1 MADYSLLKD
10 IIDDNITNNGQ
21 GEITGPVLNGVLT
34 SMVQVLGAGYQF
46 KGFADTDTDPGTPD
60 ARVFYL
66 ATEAGTYTNFGG
78 SSVTVPTI
86 FYYDNDWHTETLDG
100 DFSATLRVADIINAL
115 NSTAAD
121 KPLSAN
127 QGKVLKDLHDT
138 MKGILEAGDI
148 FMGVATDETV
158 PEVSNRDYSYAW
170 LTATAG
176 TYTNMGNLV
185 VAAGEIAVLRRYTTG
200 GDTTAWEKKTLGTYL
215 TGSDIVDNL
224 NSSDATK
231 ALSAKQGKAL
241 KALIDAGYAYGGT
254 ITSEDARTPSLKIF
268 FLATTAGTIHG
279 VTVAA
284 NEIAFIKY
292 DGSDWSKDSLGV
304 LATSSDLSTAVG
316 LLDDAIGAKYTKPAG
331 GIPSTDMTD
340 EVQAL
345 LAKADS
351 AIQESDLETTLEDY
365 AKVDGLYENMTV
377 GNALNILSEDV
388 VTEQTTLGV
397 TAPDSE
403 IGNGSAR
410 MQTIE
415 GDGISWSQ
423 LYDKMAG
430 GASVATEAEQL
441 EFLYGKVVE
450 RFSNSAGTTPMP
462 SLFLREFLT
471 GADLT
476 GRVAVTGEGFV
487 PAVTEENQ
495 SNYTGLHYKV
505 RATHAEAVQR
515 SGEEG
520 SYTYSSAFFVGGSNF
535 SASAKRNVID
545 MALAFGIESYSN
557 DTKFRI
563 PTSAP
568 STLAQMYGWLGSK
581 VGLSDDYDY
590 NGGELIGVKVLQL
603 RSMPGVNLLDP
614 TSGVA
619 LCPFYE
625 WENAD
630 GLYRVVARN
639 GAVISGVVA
648 TALGGQPVEVVEVTA
663 GSVYEVSVPEGDAVV
678 MQVTLSSGSL
688 ADCAA
693 WQVWDD
699 STPSDEVGGYTRSLL
714 SLEVGRVY
722 GKLNGEGEYVK
733 VWSDGCMKGATNT
746 ARLTYA
752 DLINIADD
760 SAEIWI
766 EDFNMTNRNWS
777 LTSGRFDLYMPSL
790 IAANE
795 PVICK
800 LYPNAPYQTSN
811 GRNSVIV
818 TSPWGNLM
826 IKDSSYNG
834 DTSAFKAAMNGVHAW
849 LGLKASAR
857 KSYTSLMY
865 DTRPDLTVGEPVLVP
880 LSTYFPGTY
889 QVGNT
894 GVTMQAQNWDDQ
906 TQRFAATPQS
916 AAAQTSSVMPGNYVE
931 MLRSLQQ
938 MSILDGWVSPDQFHA
953 HQSATVQALN
963 AMATA
968 NQLSGQFSLTPQD
981 DVAYSNE

>member
-1 MADYSLLKD
+1 MSNRQGNLKDYQGNKIVPNTSSVAVLDEGRSQALSASLLALVEK
-10 IIDDNITNNGQ
+10 NA
-21 GEITGPVLNGVLT
+21 
-34 SMVQVLGAGYQF
+34 LGYPDFTTTEAHAVGDECFYDRRLWKF
-46 KGFADTDTDPGTPD
+46 TDT
-60 ARVFYL
+60 L
-66 ATEAGTYTNFGG
+66 AQG
-78 SSVTVPTI
+78 
-86 FYYDNDWHTETLDG
+86 
-100 DFSATLRVADIINAL
+100 
-115 NSTAAD
+115 AA
-121 KPLSAN
+121 
-127 QGKVLKDLHDT
+127 
-138 MKGILEAGDI
+138 
-148 FMGVATDETV
+148 
-158 PEVSNRDYSYAW
+158 W
-170 LTATAG
+170 
-176 TYTNMGNLV
+176 
-185 VAAGEIAVLRRYTTG
+185 
-200 GDTTAWEKKTLGTYL
+200 
-215 TGSDIVDNL
+215 
-224 NSSDATK
+224 DATK
-231 ALSAKQGKAL
+231 VR
-241 KALIDAGYAYGGT
+241 
-254 ITSEDARTPSLKIF
+254 EFSLKEYLDA
-268 FLATTAGTIHG
+268 LA
-279 VTVAA
+279 
-284 NEIAFIKY
+284 
-292 DGSDWSKDSLGV
+292 S
-304 LATSSDLSTAVG
+304 
-316 LLDDAIGAKYTKPAG
+316 
-331 GIPSTDMTD
+331 
-340 EVQAL
+340 
-345 LAKADS
+345 AKADKDTNATEGNLAAFDANGNPVGTMIPANNVMQLDS
-351 AIQESDLETTLEDY
+351 Y
-365 AKVDGLYENMTV
+365 AENATV

-430 GASVATEAEQL
+430 GASVATEATQL
-441 EFLYGKVVE
+441 EFLFGKVVE
-450 RFSNSAGTTPMP
+450 RFSNQAGTTPMP

-520 SYTYSSAFFVGGSNF
+520 SYSYSSAFFVGGANF

-545 MALAFGIESYSN
+545 MALAFGIDQFSGPTYGL
-557 DTKFRI
+557 

-581 VGLSDDYDY
+581 VGLRDDYDY

-603 RSMPGVNLLDP
+603 RSIPGVNLLDP

-619 LCPFYE
+619 LCPYYE

-648 TALGGQPVEVVEVTA
+648 TALGGQPVAVVEVTA

-699 STPSDEVGGYTRSLL
+699 ATPSDEVGGYSRSVL

-722 GKLNGEGEYVK
+722 GKENGEGEYVK
-733 VWSDGCMKGATNT
+733 CFADGLLAAN
-746 ARLTYA
+746 YA
-752 DLINIADD
+752 GTVNDAINIAND
-760 SAEIWI
+760 SAII
-766 EDFNMTNRNWS
+766 KTNKVNLGSVSWTKRTNYNIVNFEGGVSNKKSKAWDGTPCLLVSKKYVATNWGR
-777 LTSGRFDLYMPSL
+777 LTSKLKNCIADYGVSVSLEDPSFDGMTGTQVATALNGIYMVYEL
-790 IAANE
+790 A
-795 PVICK
+795 
-800 LYPNAPYQTSN
+800 
-811 GRNSVIV
+811 
-818 TSPWGNLM
+818 
-826 IKDSSYNG
+826 D
-834 DTSAFKAAMNGVHAW
+834 
-849 LGLKASAR
+849 AS
-857 KSYTSLMY
+857 KKQYSSLMY

-880 LSTYFPGTY
+880 LSTFFPGTY

-931 MLRSLQQ
+931 LLRSLQQ

>member
-1 MADYSLLKD
+1 MEKDYGKIAL
-10 IIDDNITNNGQ
+10 TNGGVWAAATPYEKLTMVRRNGQ
-21 GEITGPVLNGVLT
+21 SYISFKDSTGVDPLTDVNPVTGIGTYWFLTAEKGDKGDKGDAFTYDDFTPEQLAALTGPQGPVGPQGPKGETGATGATGAQGPQGIQGEQGPQGETGPQGEQGIQGETGATGATGAQGPRGEQGVPGTAATIQIGTVTTGQPGTDASVTNSGTQQAAVLNFVIP
-34 SMVQVLGAGYQF
+34 QGA
-46 KGFADTDTDPGTPD
+46 KGDTGEVSQ
-60 ARVFYL
+60 A
-66 ATEAGTYTNFGG
+66 E
-78 SSVTVPTI
+78 
-86 FYYDNDWHTETLDG
+86 
-100 DFSATLRVADIINAL
+100 
-115 NSTAAD
+115 
-121 KPLSAN
+121 
-127 QGKVLKDLHDT
+127 
-138 MKGILEAGDI
+138 LEA
-148 FMGVATDETV
+148 
-158 PEVSNRDYSYAW
+158 
-170 LTATAG
+170 
-176 TYTNMGNLV
+176 
-185 VAAGEIAVLRRYTTG
+185 AVEPL
-200 GDTTAWEKKTLGTYL
+200 
-215 TGSDIVDNL
+215 
-224 NSSDATK
+224 
-231 ALSAKQGKAL
+231 
-241 KALIDAGYAYGGT
+241 
-254 ITSEDARTPSLKIF
+254 ARQ
-268 FLATTAGTIHG
+268 
-279 VTVAA
+279 
-284 NEIAFIKY
+284 
-292 DGSDWSKDSLGV
+292 DGF
-304 LATSSDLSTAVG
+304 
-316 LLDDAIGAKYTKPAG
+316 
-331 GIPSTDMTD
+331 
-340 EVQAL
+340 
-345 LAKADS
+345 
-351 AIQESDLETTLEDY
+351 
-365 AKVDGLYENMTV
+365 YENLTT

-415 GDGISWSQ
+415 GDGVSWSQ

-430 GASVATEAEQL
+430 GSSVASEQGQL

-450 RFSNSAGTTPMP
+450 RFSNREGTTPMP

-487 PAVTEENQ
+487 PALTEENQ

-520 SYTYSSAFFVGGSNF
+520 SYTYSSPFFVGGANF

-545 MALAFGIESYSN
+545 MALAFGIDGGGSDAN
-557 DTKFRI
+557 PFRL

-581 VGLSDDYDY
+581 VGLRDDYDY

-619 LCPFYE
+619 LCPYYE

-639 GAVISGVVA
+639 GAAISGVVA
-648 TALGGQPVEVVEVTA
+648 TALGGQPVAVVEVTA

-688 ADCAA
+688 ADCAC

-699 STPSDEVGGYTRSLL
+699 STPSDEVGGYTRSVL

-733 VWSDGCMKGATNT
+733 CFADGMMKAFTGYKGLHRNDTLRLVGDSADVIVGDKDLGSLSWARREISTIYYFTAVVSDILTSAQSTANMQCSYKYFPYPGYTDGCVWLESNNVQTVRILDFSHST
-746 ARLTYA
+746 APTA
-752 DLINIADD
+752 QD
-760 SAEIWI
+760 
-766 EDFNMTNRNWS
+766 NWM
-777 LTSGRFDLYMPSL
+777 SGIHMWYEL
-790 IAANE
+790 
-795 PVICK
+795 
-800 LYPNAPYQTSN
+800 NA
-811 GRNSVIV
+811 
-818 TSPWGNLM
+818 
-826 IKDSSYNG
+826 SS
-834 DTSAFKAAMNGVHAW
+834 KKH
-849 LGLKASAR
+849 
-857 KSYTSLMY
+857 YTDLMY
-865 DTRPDLTVGEPVLVP
+865 DTRPDTTVGEPVLVP

-894 GVTMQAQNWDDQ
+894 GVTMQTANWDDQ

-916 AAAQTSSVMPGNYVE
+916 AAAKTSSVMPGNYVE
-931 MLRSLQQ
+931 LLRSLQQ

-968 NQLSGQFSLTPQD
+968 NQLSGQFTLTPQD